1 MAYLPELRLI
11 YLPFRA
17 MAEPTRFMLH
27 FANIPYTDELI
38 WGPAFQREKAL
49 DGFPF
54 DKTPILEIDGQRL
67 AQSGSISRYVA
78 KLAGLYP
85 RDPLECAFADHIF
98 EMGQEM
104 CTINPLINCFTG
116 YHHQSVKFEY
126 FRGLPRIFQNLER
139 QLGDKK
145 YFGGVEPNFADFQML
160 HYLLNIFLSEDDC
173 FSRNPT
179 LRRYTLE
186 MSELP
191 GVREYL
197 ESRPE
202 LIDIGVDPKLK
213 DKNGTVIAQ
222 RSPEGRAWM
231 QDGILTFGEPP
242 KHLKDQRQ
250 GWQDTKWVPKPE
262 SQGKTTFENFHHW
275 NMSR

>member
-1 MAYLPELRLI
+1 LIFVTPMAYLPELRLI

-54 DKTPILEIDGQRL
+54 DKTPILEIDGQRI

-126 FRGLPRIFQNLER
+126 FRGLPRIFENLER

-179 LRRYTLE
+179 IRRYTLE

-213 DKNGTVIAQ
+213 DKNEGFSKLLCLAKKQRNIDSQSKNQEFIEKKKNTGTKHFHFQ
-222 RSPEGRAWM
+222 KSK
-231 QDGILTFGEPP
+231 GIHEPT
-242 KHLKDQRQ
+242 R
-250 GWQDTKWVPKPE
+250 
-262 SQGKTTFENFHHW
+262 
-275 NMSR
+275 